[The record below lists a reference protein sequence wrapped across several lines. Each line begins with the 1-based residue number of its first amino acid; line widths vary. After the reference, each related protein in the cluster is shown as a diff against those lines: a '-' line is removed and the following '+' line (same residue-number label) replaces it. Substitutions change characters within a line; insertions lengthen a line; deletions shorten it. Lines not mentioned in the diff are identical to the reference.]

1 MHRSTPMTAST
12 CEEEAPQQTNPSAS
26 ISNWQNC
33 WRNALMPPRVS
44 RTEVVEAALMSLLQ
58 SDQDERMEAALARR
72 LDRLSRQLD
81 RLEWHVELT
90 NEAIGLFVR
99 FWLTSNPP
107 LPDAAMKAAQA
118 TGKKRWQGFVESLSR
133 RMEAGPKLRDE
144 IGRENQSGS

>member
-1 MHRSTPMTAST
+1 MRKKPHSKQTFRLDIELARLL
-12 CEEEAPQQTNPSAS
+12 EERAHA
-26 ISNWQNC
+26 
-33 WRNALMPPRVS
+33 RGVS

-90 NEAIGLFVR
+90 NEAIALFVR

-107 LPDAAMKAAQA
+107 LRFDYNSDI
-118 TGKKRWQGFVESLSR
+118 TDVVLR
-133 RMEAGPKLRDE
+133 AGVNYHFGGPVVAKY
-144 IGRENQSGS
+144 